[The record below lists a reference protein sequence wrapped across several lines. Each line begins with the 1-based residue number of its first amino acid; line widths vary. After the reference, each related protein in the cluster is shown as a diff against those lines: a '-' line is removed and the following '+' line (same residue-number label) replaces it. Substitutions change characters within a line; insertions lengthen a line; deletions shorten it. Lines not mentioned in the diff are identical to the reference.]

1 MKSDPFGNLTDW
13 GPVLDTLDELSDTG
27 NLSKC
32 QPGLVRILR
41 YKGNWRLREEVLKRS
56 GEIQTPS
63 KELVHQVIAIL
74 DDDNIYYD
82 ARIIA
87 CNVLIQFV
95 KNANDVSGDDVYGR
109 ARKVIE
115 KLKSTPQP
123 SFFDEP
129 IDRLYS
135 ELTTH
140 SMLEN

>member
-1 MKSDPFGNLTDW
+1 M
-13 GPVLDTLDELSDTG
+13 
-27 NLSKC
+27 
-32 QPGLVRILR
+32 
-41 YKGNWRLREEVLKRS
+41 LKRS

-87 CNVLIQFV
+87 CKVLIQFV
-95 KNANDVSGDDVYGR
+95 KNADDVSCDDVYGR
-109 ARKVIE
+109 TRKVIE

-135 ELTTH
+135 ELTTP